1 MNWDAAWALT
11 TRLGEAQIL
20 LPAMAAAVLWL
31 AWARPTRPLA
41 AAWSA
46 GGAAAVGLTTASK
59 LAFIGWAVGVAAI
72 DFTGFSG
79 HSMSAALVL
88 PVLARLAA
96 GRMPRPWPRCAI
108 ALGYALAAAVAVSRV
123 VVGAHSVSE
132 VVTGF
137 ALGAAASAGA
147 LRATQAP
154 VTLPPRW
161 LFGALAAWLIAWPL
175 GGPPSPTHDMVTALA
190 LRLSGNAVPYTR
202 QDLHRDARLPRV
214 GPLRGSR
221 LADTGAATAQV
232 HRQPI
237 GQR

>member
-41 AAWSA
+41 AAWTA
-46 GGAAAVGLTTASK
+46 GAAAAVGLTTASK
-59 LAFIGWAVGVAAI
+59 VAFIGWAVGVAAI

-96 GRMPRPWPRCAI
+96 SRTPRPWPRCAI
-108 ALGYALAAAVAVSRV
+108 ALGYALAATVAVSRV
-123 VVGAHSVSE
+123 MVGAHSVSE

-137 ALGAAASAGA
+137 ALGAAASAVA

-154 VTLPPRW
+154 AQLPPRW
-161 LFGALAAWLIAWPL
+161 LFAALALWLIALPV
-175 GGPPSPTHDMVTALA
+175 GGPPSNTHGMVTALA

-202 QDLHRDARLPRV
+202 QDMHRDARLQRS
-214 GPLRGSR
+214 GALRLSG
-221 LADTGAATAQV
+221 LARSTTGQV
-232 HRQPI
+232 QGQPV